1 MELDLT
7 GIQKLAAEQGIDPE
21 TLDDALAE
29 ALRLAYLKTPHA
41 AKHARVELD
50 ERSGNFTVWAADEIP
65 VEPTEDNPYPVPKLG
80 EEYDDTPRDFGRLAA
95 ATARQ
100 VITQLFRRAEDEKV
114 FGAFSGQKGK
124 LITGIIQQDASD
136 PSNVHVA
143 MGDVEAILPRR
154 EQVPGERY
162 RHGERIRVYVVNVA
176 RASRARKSWCPA
188 PTRSWSASCSSAKCR
203 NWSPVPCP

>member
-7 GIQKLAAEQGIDPE
+7 GIHKLAAEQGIDPE

-65 VEPTEDNPYPVPKLG
+65 VEPTEDNPYPAPKLG

-136 PSNVHVA
+136 PPTCMSRWA
-143 MGDVEAILPRR
+143 MSKPFCLAV
-154 EQVPGERY
+154 
-162 RHGERIRVYVVNVA
+162 
-176 RASRARKSWCPA
+176 SRCPA
-188 PTRSWSASCSSAKCR
+188 NVTATANASACT
-203 NWSPVPCP
+203 W

>member
-7 GIQKLAAEQGIDPE
+7 GIHKLAAEQGIDPE

-65 VEPTEDNPYPVPKLG
+65 VEPTEDNPYPAPKLG

-95 ATARQ
+95 APA
-100 VITQLFRRAEDEKV
+100 
-114 FGAFSGQKGK
+114 GSSAF
-124 LITGIIQQDASD
+124 
-136 PSNVHVA
+136 
-143 MGDVEAILPRR
+143 ERLPY
-154 EQVPGERY
+154 GER
-162 RHGERIRVYVVNVA
+162 GKNANAVPPSSWERSSSA
-176 RASRARKSWCPA
+176 FHPPA
-188 PTRSWSASCSSAKCR
+188 VDRCDPIYSSIIPNSSCSTPLSK
-203 NWSPVPCP
+203 

>member
-7 GIQKLAAEQGIDPE
+7 GIHKLAAEQGIDPG

-124 LITGIIQQDASD
+124 LITGIIQQDAPPTCMSRW
-136 PSNVHVA
+136 A
-143 MGDVEAILPRR
+143 MSKPFCLAV
-154 EQVPGERY
+154 
-162 RHGERIRVYVVNVA
+162 
-176 RASRARKSWCPA
+176 SRCPA
-188 PTRSWSASCSSAKCR
+188 NVTATANASACT
-203 NWSPVPCP
+203 W

>member
-7 GIQKLAAEQGIDPE
+7 GIHKLAAEQGIDPE

-80 EEYDDTPRDFGRLAA
+80 AEYDDTPRDFRRLAA

-100 VITQLFRRAEDEKV
+100 IITQLFRRSPAK
-114 FGAFSGQKGK
+114 
-124 LITGIIQQDASD
+124 
-136 PSNVHVA
+136 
-143 MGDVEAILPRR
+143 
-154 EQVPGERY
+154 
-162 RHGERIRVYVVNVA
+162 
-176 RASRARKSWCPA
+176 RASSSPASSSRMLPTPPTCMSRWAMSKPFCLAVSRCPA
-188 PTRSWSASCSSAKCR
+188 NVTATANASACT
-203 NWSPVPCP
+203 W